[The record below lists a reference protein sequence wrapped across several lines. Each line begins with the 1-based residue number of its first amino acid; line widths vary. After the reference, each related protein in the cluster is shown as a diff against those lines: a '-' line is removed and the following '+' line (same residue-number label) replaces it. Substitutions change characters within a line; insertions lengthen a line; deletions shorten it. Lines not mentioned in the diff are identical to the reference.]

1 MKSRTYNTEQCLAH
15 NILRKW
21 ELWYNI
27 LDGLLPACLPYPFL
41 TPKRRQIFPLST
53 NLSDKTEPWCMCVC
67 VLKIA
72 FLWTRTL
79 WPEFC
84 AHPLSKHSLLSCI
97 QTRHWSLNTAQGW
110 LPAQNQPGNMVA
122 PWFGLGNWKWGRVC
136 LTSFLEANVAP
147 TLPKLGS
154 EEILM
159 FPTLSTMSHYAWWLT
174 NRPMSMEQHVSL
186 CSEYSALLYVW
197 TNFIGFSPP
206 RMLLALFSDGCW
218 RLVVSEKARKG
229 EKNDSFDWATEHIGY
244 SAWEGNLGSS

>member
-1 MKSRTYNTEQCLAH
+1 
-15 NILRKW
+15 
-21 ELWYNI
+21 
-27 LDGLLPACLPYPFL
+27 
-41 TPKRRQIFPLST
+41 
-53 NLSDKTEPWCMCVC
+53 
-67 VLKIA
+67 
-72 FLWTRTL
+72 
-79 WPEFC
+79 
-84 AHPLSKHSLLSCI
+84 
-97 QTRHWSLNTAQGW
+97 
-110 LPAQNQPGNMVA
+110 MVA

-229 EKNDSFDWATEHIGY
+229 EKKMILLTEQLSTLDIVPGRETWVQAKLKAA
-244 SAWEGNLGSS
+244 SWDLCKKARTSVGRSLKTLRSPTIVVVDDEGFLSLDRQGRG